1 MRIFLSFF
9 LLLIMAIIAR
19 ADFFELH
26 YYPST
31 IKLTATQKGIIP
43 LPDDFYKGRPTL
55 RAARG
60 EWESLQIVIT
70 AGKVLLK
77 DVRIEAQDF
86 KNSHGEQISKN
97 SWVIFRENY
106 VQIPYPSARYNATVA
121 NTADNTWWPD
131 ALIPQK
137 LQPKISIKPGK
148 SEAYWL
154 TIRVPENTAP
164 GYYLS
169 HITILANDEKRVIS
183 VPLQVEHFA
192 IPAPTMRANVAVYYD
207 VLRDWYTKN
216 IGAMSDAQFAELK
229 KEYYDFLLKYRI
241 NAYDL
246 PVPWNSS
253 EAAKYINNPKVLSV
267 RLPPLSQKKE
277 LETAINV
284 LKKNHA
290 MAKGYYYWIDEPSPD
305 RYPEIID
312 TEKQLNAIDPAI
324 KQCVTIAPNKI
335 LDGSVDIW
343 CPNIGDFLGLN
354 HLDVI
359 ALTKQR
365 DKGRETWWYT
375 MVEPKY
381 PYPTW
386 LVDDEALSVRRYGGL
401 MAKYGISGFVYSMA
415 HGWGPDPL
423 HNIASFAGTYGDGT
437 LVYPSELVGG
447 HGPMPSIRLML
458 LRDAM
463 EDYELMKDKFHIS
476 LYPDF
481 NVRGPSKP
489 NYDVHDY
496 YKLEDYFQIYPADS
510 SHGFYYHNR
519 VTLWA
524 RHFDQIRNLYY
535 AYLDGNKVTMS
546 HSQNTWKIPHRK
558 KIIPIQETTSTED
571 NTSHVV
577 PYYDPN
583 WIFAGEHREIK
594 EKSYLWT
601 EITNLTINDKY
612 LKVAIKVGYYP
623 DMKSDW
629 VAVQLSDIPNAPP
642 SWGYGDFRW
651 VDQSTEDISRWRFII
666 TGKGKGLVERQT
678 SAGREL
684 VDSVEWKRHFS
695 LLSETYNQTHY
706 YEAVFEIPRDL
717 FPALKTKTG
726 HFRINFIR
734 HYQWKNFAPRSAYFM
749 PNFGDIMLMPEARI
763 VRKSR

>member
-1 MRIFLSFF
+1 
-9 LLLIMAIIAR
+9 MAC
-19 ADFFELH
+19 ADSFELH

-31 IKLTATQKGIIP
+31 IKLTATQKGSIP
-43 LPDDFYKGRPTL
+43 LPADFYEGRPTL

-60 EWESLQIVIT
+60 EWESFQIVIT
-70 AGKVLLK
+70 ARKVLLK
-77 DVRIEAQDF
+77 DVHVEAHDF
-86 KNSHGEQISKN
+86 KNSHGEQISQN
-97 SWVIFRENY
+97 SWMIFRENY
-106 VQIPYPSARYNATVA
+106 VQIPYPSAHYNATVA

-131 ALIPQK
+131 ALIPQN
-137 LQPKISIKPGK
+137 LQPDISIAPGK
-148 SEAYWL
+148 SEVFWL
-154 TIRVPENTAP
+154 TIRVPQNAAA
-164 GYYLS
+164 GYYLG
-169 HITILANDEKRVIS
+169 HIQVWANDEKQTVT

-192 IPAPTMRANVAVYYD
+192 IPAPTMRANVAVYYE

-216 IGAMSDAQFAELK
+216 IGNLSDTQFDKLK
-229 KEYYDFLLKYRI
+229 REYYDFLLQYRI

-246 PVPWNSS
+246 PVPWNSP
-253 EAAKYINNPKVLSV
+253 EAAQYINNPKVLSV

-277 LETAINV
+277 LGTAINI

-290 MAKGYYYWIDEPSPD
+290 MAKGYYYWIDEPSPE
-305 RYPEIID
+305 RYPEIIE
-312 TEKQLNAIDPAI
+312 TTKQLHQIDPNI

-354 HLDVI
+354 HLDMT

-401 MAKYGISGFVYSMA
+401 MAKYGINGFVYSMA

-423 HNIASFAGTYGDGT
+423 NNIASFAGTYGDGT

-458 LRDAM
+458 LRDAI

-481 NVRGPSKP
+481 TVRGPSEP

-496 YKLEDYFQIYPADS
+496 YKLENYFQIYPADS
-510 SHGFYYHNR
+510 SSGFYYHNR

-524 RHFDQIRNLYY
+524 RHFGQIRNLFYS
-535 AYLDGNKVTMS
+535 YLDGKSVTMK
-546 HSQNTWKIPHRK
+546 HSENNWKIPHREK
-558 KIIPIQETTSTED
+558 SLPILKTTSTD
-571 NTSHVV
+571 KTPQVSQS
-577 PYYDPN
+577 YYPN
-583 WIFAGEHREIK
+583 WIFAGNHREIK
-594 EKSYLWT
+594 ERSYLWS
-601 EITNLTINDKY
+601 EVTNLTITDKY
-612 LKVAIKVGYYP
+612 LKVSIKVGYYP

-629 VAVQLSDIPNAPP
+629 IAVQLSDIPNAPP
-642 SWGYGDFRW
+642 SWGYNDFRW
-651 VDQSTEDISRWRFII
+651 VDQSMEGFVRWRFII
-666 TGKGKGLVERQT
+666 TGKGRGLVERQT

-684 VDSVEWKRHFS
+684 VDSVQWKHHFT
-695 LLSETYNQTHY
+695 LRSETYNQTHY
-706 YEAVFEIPRDL
+706 YQADFEIPRNL
-717 FPALKTKTG
+717 FPALKANNG
-726 HFRINFIR
+726 HFRINFMR
-734 HYQWKNFAPRSAYFM
+734 HYQWKDFAPRTAYFV
-749 PNFGDIMLMPEARI
+749 PTGGDIVLMPIARI
-763 VRKSR
+763 VRKSH